1 MIKNYIKNLLRNL
14 GYELIHTH
22 SLKKL
27 QSKTFSYHLKS
38 LFEIL
43 NIQCVLDVGA
53 NIGGY
58 RNFLREDVGYQG
70 LIISFEPIPK
80 YVEVLRKLAETDSQW
95 FIYDFALGNEN
106 SDKEMNYMKKG
117 NFSSFL
123 EPDQTK
129 VFIAYNAN
137 TVESKE
143 KVVIKKLD
151 SIINILKEEHLI
163 NNIYLKMDTQGYD
176 LEVVKGSENTLPQVL
191 ALQTE
196 MSLKNI
202 YQNMP
207 SFMESYEVLSQKGYE
222 ITGMFPIF
230 RDSLLRIAEFDCVMI
245 NGGLDVKE
253 QNQH

>member
-1 MIKNYIKNLLRNL
+1 MMKNYIQNVFRKL

-22 SLKKL
+22 NLKKL
-27 QSKTFSYHLKS
+27 QKKTFPYHLKS
-38 LFEIL
+38 LFQTID
-43 NIQCVLDVGA
+43 IQCVLDVGA
-53 NIGGY
+53 NTGGY

-70 LIISFEPIPK
+70 LILSFEPISK
-80 YVEVLRKLAETDSQW
+80 HVEILRQLAEKDSKW
-95 FIYDFALGNEN
+95 FIYGFALGNED
-106 SDKEMNYMKKG
+106 SDKQMNSMKRG

-123 EPDQTK
+123 EPDQTIIS
-129 VFIAYNAN
+129 IANN
-137 TVESKE
+137 VVEEKE
-143 KVVIKKLD
+143 KVAIKKLD
-151 SIINILKEEHLI
+151 SIIDILKEEHLI

-176 LEVVKGSENTLPQVL
+176 LEVVKGAENTLPQVL

-245 NGGLDVKE
+245 NGALEVKE
-253 QNQH
+253 QN